1 MVVIHMK
8 NEPKVYIVILNYNG
22 LEDTLECLDSLC
34 DLDYK
39 NYSIIVCDNASI
51 NDPEF
56 EINKWKL
63 KHNKQ
68 DVHYIQTGIN
78 LGFAGGNNVGLRY
91 AMAKKDFEYAW
102 VLNNDTVLR
111 CDALP
116 NLVSTMQQNKSIGIC
131 GSKLIYYFDKST
143 VQGYGGKYNSY
154 LGFPTVI
161 RNIEDIDSIDYPI
174 GASMFISKSFLT
186 DVGLMCEDYFL
197 YFEELDWSLRAKKKG
212 YSISCAVDSV
222 VYHKEGR
229 SIGSHSNLKKKSNFA
244 DYYLQRNKIIIT
256 KKFYSK
262 KMATLL
268 IGMLV
273 GVVRRILLGEYK
285 KAYQQLKIMLYG
297 VIEKN

>member
-1 MVVIHMK
+1 M
-8 NEPKVYIVILNYNG
+8 
-22 LEDTLECLDSLC
+22 
-34 DLDYK
+34 
-39 NYSIIVCDNASI
+39 
-51 NDPEF
+51 
-56 EINKWKL
+56 
-63 KHNKQ
+63 
-68 DVHYIQTGIN
+68 
-78 LGFAGGNNVGLRY
+78 
-91 AMAKKDFEYAW
+91 
-102 VLNNDTVLR
+102 
-111 CDALP
+111 
-116 NLVSTMQQNKSIGIC
+116 
-131 GSKLIYYFDKST
+131 
-143 VQGYGGKYNSY
+143 
-154 LGFPTVI
+154 GFPTVI

-197 YFEELDWSLRAKKKG
+197 YFEELDWKKKKKKKG